1 MYHFIDYLVHKIKK
15 LFSIFKAVV
24 LLYKSDGKEIAPI
37 YAFLISNKLFAFSE
51 VPHVFRG
58 DTEKILKAMGIN
70 KNGELL

>member
-1 MYHFIDYLVHKIKK
+1 MYHFIDYLVYKIKK
-15 LFSIFKAVV
+15 LFSVFKAVI

-51 VPHVFRG
+51 VPHVLRD
-58 DTEKILKAMGIN
+58 DTEKILKTMGIN

>member
-24 LLYKSDGKEIAPI
+24 LLSTSDGQEIAPI
-37 YAFLISNKLFAFSE
+37 YAFLISNKLFAFNE
-51 VPHVFRG
+51 GPHVCRD
-58 DTEKILKAMGIN
+58 DTEKILKAMGTN